1 MFTLVPEL
9 GIDLGTANVLVYQ
22 RGKGIVLREPSVVA
36 IASHSKK
43 VLAVGEEARL
53 MLGRTPGNIVAI
65 RPMSDGV
72 IADYT
77 TTERMLNH
85 IIMKVVGRKRLFKPR
100 LLVCVPSGVTSVERR
115 AVRQAALEA
124 GAGEAYTSEEP
135 MAAAIGAG
143 LPISNPGGNMV
154 IDIGGGTTDIAV
166 ISLDGIVLSKSLRIG
181 GNKMDDVI
189 IRHIKTV
196 YNLMIGDRTAEEIKV
211 KIGSAYP
218 IERETTMEV
227 RGRDLVA
234 GLPRTIQ
241 VTSEEIRE
249 ALSEPV
255 THIVE
260 RAKAVLEQTPP
271 ELSADI
277 IERGIWLT
285 GGGALLRGLD
295 KLVQAATD
303 IPVHVAED
311 PLSCVAVGTGRA
323 LEELRA
329 IRHSD
334 NGSAYS
340 D

>member
-1 MFTLVPEL
+1 
-9 GIDLGTANVLVYQ
+9 
-22 RGKGIVLREPSVVA
+22 
-36 IASHSKK
+36 
-43 VLAVGEEARL
+43 
-53 MLGRTPGNIVAI
+53 
-65 RPMSDGV
+65 
-72 IADYT
+72 
-77 TTERMLNH
+77 
-85 IIMKVVGRKRLFKPR
+85 
-100 LLVCVPSGVTSVERR
+100 
-115 AVRQAALEA
+115 
-124 GAGEAYTSEEP
+124 

-154 IDIGGGTTDIAV
+154 VDIGGGTTDIAV

-196 YNLMIGDRTAEEIKV
+196 YNLMIGDRTAEEIKM

-218 IERETTMEV
+218 SDRETTMEV

-255 THIVE
+255 NHILDRV
-260 RAKAVLEQTPP
+260 KSVLEQTPP

-295 KLVQAATD
+295 KVLQAATD

-311 PLSCVAVGTGRA
+311 PLSCVAIGTGRA
-323 LEELRA
+323 LEEMRA
-329 IRHSD
+329 IRQTEGHQVFSD
-334 NGSAYS
+334 
-340 D
+340 